1 MGYIMGAKSEP
12 NSNDPRYELWDEE
25 NSMVMSWLLYSMQLE
40 ISQTYLFLSP
50 AKEIGMPSIKLILE
64 FE

>member
-1 MGYIMGAKSEP
+1 MGYITGVKSEP

-25 NSMVMSWLLYSMQLE
+25 NSMVMYWLPYSMQPE